1 MNYLGNRQDE
11 QQEEIET
18 ESLEIEN
25 IGVRLIP
32 EKHKQNVLS
41 IREQEDSDP
50 EIKQWVREY
59 FQQLCIR
66 IGKSK
71 NHMMKTQFYQ
81 DFMPIQQK
89 GRRIPVYLQE
99 RVEGEL
105 NKLMDQNHIIK
116 LDKFSDRQF
125 NSPIVIS
132 VKKDQTVKFAL
143 DSKKINKFIHKNKYQ
158 MPNIELLLDNIAQVV
173 KSDKSKQTLFSTL
186 DLRIFTTG

>member
-1 MNYLGNRQDE
+1 MN
-11 QQEEIET
+11 
-18 ESLEIEN
+18 
-25 IGVRLIP
+25 
-32 EKHKQNVLS
+32 
-41 IREQEDSDP
+41 IREQEESDP
-50 EIKQWVREY
+50 EMKQWVKDN

-71 NHMMKTQFYQ
+71 NHMMKTQFSQ

-89 GRRIPVYLQE
+89 GRRILVHLQK

-116 LDKFSDRQF
+116 LDKCLDRQF
-125 NSPIVIS
+125 ISPIVIT

-158 MPNIELLLDNIAQVV
+158 
-173 KSDKSKQTLFSTL
+173 TLNYCWTIS
-186 DLRIFTTG
+186 RRW